1 MRRGRLYRRLWHHGG
16 ICILTFKRL
25 HKLLKGNTWLF
36 VLGICFQAGSALS
49 NMAAPLVTSIVI
61 DNVLGDRP
69 FAPSVLVA
77 WLVNLL
83 GGIEA
88 WQANIWLAAIAFC
101 IFQFF
106 IAICV
111 FGRARSMALG
121 GENTAK
127 RMRDRLYNHI
137 QKLPYNYHVHVKT
150 GDLIQRCTSDVEVTR
165 RFLQQQL
172 IDVARALFFP
182 GFALVVMFSIN
193 ATLTLVAMAF
203 LPIIFIFSYIF
214 FKNVRRVFKKAEEAE
229 GEMTT
234 VLQESITGVRVVR
247 AFGRARFEVD
257 KFVAKN
263 DEFRGLQFKQMKYL
277 SWYWSSSDILCL
289 SQVLLVFVMGINFAY
304 NGTITAGELLVFTI
318 NTGMMVWPVRQLGR
332 VLSDLGRMQVAL
344 GRIYEILDTPAEKDT
359 PGAEPHDLRGDIV
372 FDNVDFEYKG
382 TEELKKQRKIF
393 DKMSFTV
400 KKGETIAILGATGAG
415 KSTLMHI
422 LLRLYDYREGS
433 ITINGKELRHISKH
447 HLREKVGI
455 VLQEPFLYSKTIQL
469 NLEMAKDNVVKDE
482 IVEATKT
489 ASAHEFIE
497 EFEEGYDTMVG
508 ERGVTLSGGQKQR
521 VAIART
527 LIKNSEMLIFDD
539 SLSAVD
545 TETDAQIRAALA
557 ERANDVTTFI
567 ISQRITTLM
576 DADRIFVIE
585 GGKLSDQ
592 GSHEELL
599 GRDGLYKRIWEI
611 QSMLEQDF
619 EKEGDA

>member
-1 MRRGRLYRRLWHHGG
+1 MLGF
-16 ICILTFKRL
+16 IL
-25 HKLLKGNTWLF
+25 
-36 VLGICFQAGSALS
+36 QAGSALS
-49 NMAAPLVTSIVI
+49 NMAAPLVTRIAI
-61 DNVLGDRP
+61 DNVLGD
-69 FAPSVLVA
+69 APLTPNFLVM

-83 GGIEA
+83 GGIDA
-88 WQANIWLAAIAFC
+88 WRENIWLAAVAFC

-111 FGRARSMALG
+111 FGRQRSMALG

-127 RMRDRLYNHI
+127 RMKDRLYNHI
-137 QKLPYNYHVHVKT
+137 QKLPYNYHVHAKT
-150 GDLIQRCTSDVEVTR
+150 GDLIQRCTSDVETTR
-165 RFLQQQL
+165 RFLQQQT
-172 IDVARALFFP
+172 IDIVRAIFFP
-182 GFALVVMFSIN
+182 TFALVVMFSIN
-193 ATLTLVAMAF
+193 TSLTFIAMAF

-214 FKNVRRVFKKAEEAE
+214 FKNIRRVFRQAEEAE
-229 GEMTT
+229 GELTT
-234 VLQESITGVRVVR
+234 VLQESVTGVRVVR

-257 KFVAKN
+257 KFVGKN
-263 DEFRGLQFKQMKYL
+263 NEFRSLQFKQMKYL
-277 SWYWSSSDILCL
+277 SWYWSSSDILCW
-289 SQVLLVFVMGINFAY
+289 SQVGLVFITGILFAY
-304 NGTITAGELLVFTI
+304 NGHITAGELLVFSI

-372 FDNVDFEYKG
+372 FDNVDFEYESSKG
-382 TEELKKQRKIF
+382 RKIF
-393 DKMSFTV
+393 DKLSFTV

-422 LLRLYDYREGS
+422 LLRLYDYSGGS
-433 ITINGKELRHISKH
+433 ITVNGKELRNISKN

-455 VLQEPFLYSKTIQL
+455 VLQEPFLYSKSIQN
-469 NLEMAKDNVVKDE
+469 NLEMAKDTVTQDE
-482 IVEATKT
+482 MVEATKT

-497 EFEEGYDTMVG
+497 GFEEGYGTMVG

-527 LIKNSEMLIFDD
+527 LIKSSEMLIFDD

-545 TETDAQIRAALA
+545 TETDAQIRAALS
-557 ERANDVTTFI
+557 ERASDVTTFI

-576 DADRIFVIE
+576 DADRIFIIE
-585 GGKLSDQ
+585 GGKLMDE
-592 GSHEELL
+592 GKHDDLL
-599 GRDGLYKRIWEI
+599 SRDGLYKRIWDI

-619 EKEGDA
+619 EAEEGDA